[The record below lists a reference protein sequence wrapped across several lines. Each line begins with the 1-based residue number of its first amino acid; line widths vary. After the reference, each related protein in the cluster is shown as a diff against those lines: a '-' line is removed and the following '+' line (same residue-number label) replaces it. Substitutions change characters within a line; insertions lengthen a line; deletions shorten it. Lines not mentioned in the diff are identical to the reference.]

1 MNKVVEYK
9 TGGNEVKS
17 EAKFFDTFFLMGLPE
32 REKVA
37 EWMELV
43 SPETEAQESFLARV
57 EEAIEAIDYD
67 YYIATMEPSLQ
78 NGAITYEKENTVAVG
93 LSGRQWM
100 SKASSYFVSNY
111 WKSSLGTLEE
121 GDLFK
126 AYRVAMGYWSLGC
139 ICDNSASEGNYW
151 ENVRKHSMSPAGV
164 VEAGGFCDG
173 IGNTFEIY
181 RDKGGI
187 ALVGGCYLSF
197 GGMRPIASALRF
209 YPDAKVQHGRGVL
222 VIKNS

>member
-1 MNKVVEYK
+1 MNEVVEYR
-9 TGGNEVKS
+9 TGGHEME

-32 REKVA
+32 REKVSEWLELACA
-37 EWMELV
+37 E
-43 SPETEAQESFLARV
+43 TKAQEKFLDRV
-57 EEAIEAIDYD
+57 EEAIEAIDYE

-78 NGAITYEKENTVAVG
+78 NGEITYEKEKTVAVG

-111 WKSSLGTLEE
+111 WKSGLATLEE

-126 AYRVAMGYWSLGC
+126 AYRVAMGFWKLADV
-139 ICDNSASEGNYW
+139 CDDSSSQGNYW
-151 ENVRKHSMSPAGV
+151 EKAHKHGMSPAGV
-164 VEAGGFCDG
+164 VESGGFCDG
-173 IGNTFEIY
+173 VGNSFEVY

-197 GGMRPIASALRF
+197 GAMKPISSALRF
-209 YPDAKVQHGRGVL
+209 YPDAPIQHGRGVL
-222 VIKNS
+222 VIKNG